1 MSKFANIKSAVR
13 RPAVVAGLKPP
24 ARLSLSAWADEHFRL
39 SVESAAAPG
48 RWKCLPYQIGIL
60 DAVSDPTV
68 THVSV
73 MKSAR
78 VGYSLMVS
86 ATIGYYMHMAPAP
99 ILVVQ
104 PTQEDARGF
113 SKETI
118 APMLRDVPVLSAMLF
133 EDDEEAGPR
142 DGANTITHKRFPG
155 GVLSLVGA
163 NSGTGFRRVSRKV
176 VIFDEVDAYP
186 PSAGSE
192 GDPIKLGTKRTE
204 YYWDRKIIS
213 GSTPLISGHSRI
225 EELFEAGD
233 QRVFKVPC
241 PHCGHRDQLVF
252 SERETGGHFMQWPNG
267 RPDLAHFVCSRNG
280 CVIEYKDQRPMVEK
294 GEWHASKP
302 FAGHA
307 SFHIWAA
314 YSYSPNATWGQIATE
329 FLEAKKLGRETLKV
343 FCNTVLGATWKETGE
358 APEWER
364 LYQRREHYPI
374 GSVPEGVKFLT
385 VGVDVQKDRWVY
397 EVVGWA
403 AGRKSWSIDAG
414 VIPGDT
420 ANEAEWTKLDDLLD
434 RRYLTA
440 TGLPVQA
447 LMLAIDSGYQTQMV
461 YQWARRHRN
470 VIATKGVHTQ
480 HAIVGSPTPVDIR
493 LNGKRIAN
501 GCKVWP
507 VGASKAKEELYGWLR
522 LQAPTDG
529 SATPHGW
536 CAFPEHGEDFFKQLC
551 GEQLVSTTHKR
562 TGVKVHEWQVIP
574 GRENHWLD
582 SRIAA
587 RVAAAVLGLDRITA
601 PAQPAPTGAETPPAP
616 VAQPAAPPTQ
626 RPAPQPAQP
635 ARALTD
641 SRFTGR
647 GFKGGWLSK
656 RR

>member
-1 MSKFANIKSAVR
+1 MTEFAQHLGNVDDL
-13 RPAVVAGLKPP
+13 VAGKRARAFFRPP
-24 ARLSLSAWADEHFRL
+24 PKLTLSEWADLNFYL
-39 SVESAAAPG
+39 SPESSAQAG
-48 RWKCLPYQIGIL
+48 RWTTLPYQKELL
-60 DAVSDPTV
+60 DTMTDPRV

-78 VGYSLMVS
+78 VGFTKCLN
-86 ATIGYYMHMAPAP
+86 ALIGYHIHHAPCP

-104 PTQEDARGF
+104 PTIEDAKGF
-113 SKETI
+113 SKEEI
-118 APMLRDVPVLSAMLF
+118 APMIRDCPALSAIVF
-133 EDDEEAGPR
+133 KDSEETTGPVK
-142 DGANTITHKRFPG
+142 DSTNTLLHKAYPG
-155 GVLSLVGA
+155 GLLSLVGA
-163 NSGTGFRRVSRKV
+163 NSGTGFRRISRKV
-176 VIFDEVDAYP
+176 VCLDEVDAYP
-186 PSAGSE
+186 PSSGVE
-192 GDPIKLGTKRTE
+192 GDPVKLATKRTE
-204 YYWDRKIIS
+204 YYHDRKIVA
-213 GSTPLISGHSRI
+213 GSTPLIAGHSRI

-233 QRVFKVPC
+233 QRRYFVPC
-241 PHCGHRDQLVF
+241 PTCGHFDILVF
-252 SERETGGHFMQWPNG
+252 SERAEGGGHYMVFDPKAPEG
-267 RPDLAHFVCSRNG
+267 AHFVCSANG
-280 CVIEYKDQRPMVEK
+280 CVIEHHHKRDMVAR
-294 GEWHASKP
+294 GEWRAAKP

-314 YSYSPNATWGQIATE
+314 YSFSPNATWGQIAAE
-329 FLEAKKLGRETLKV
+329 FLEAKKLGRETLKT
-343 FCNTVLGATWKETGE
+343 FCNTVLGECWKETGE

-364 LYQRREHYPI
+364 LYQRREHYQI
-374 GSVPEGVKFLT
+374 GSVPDGVKFVT

-414 VIPGDT
+414 VIPGKT
-420 ANEAEWTKLDDLLD
+420 ENEAEWTRLDELLD
-434 RRYLTA
+434 RKYLTA

-461 YQWARRHRN
+461 YWWARRHRN

-493 LNGKRIAN
+493 MNGGRIAN

-522 LQAPTDG
+522 MQAPTDG
-529 SATPHGW
+529 SATPNGW

-582 SRIAA
+582 ARIAA
-587 RVAAAVLGLDRITA
+587 RVAAAVLGLDRLAMPGQVAPAVAAPVVARPAPAPAA
-601 PAQPAPTGAETPPAP
+601 PAQPART
-616 VAQPAAPPTQ
+616 
-626 RPAPQPAQP
+626 
-635 ARALTD
+635 LTD

-647 GFKGGWLSK
+647 RSGGWLSK
-656 RR
+656 R

>member
-1 MSKFANIKSAVR
+1 MSDFANVKSAVR
-13 RPAVVAGLKPP
+13 RPAVIAGLKPP
-24 ARLSLSAWADEHFRL
+24 PRLSLDDWADEHFRL
-39 SVESAAAPG
+39 SVESSAEAG
-48 RWKCLPYQIGIL
+48 RWKCLPYQRGIMR
-60 DAVSDPTV
+60 AISDPTV

-86 ATIGYYMHMAPAP
+86 ATIGYYMHRAPAP

-142 DGANTITHKRFPG
+142 DGASTILHKRFPG

-176 VIFDEVDAYP
+176 VIFDEVDSYP
-186 PSAGSE
+186 PSAGTE
-192 GDPIKLGTKRTE
+192 GDPIKLGTKRAE
-204 YYWDRKIIS
+204 YYWDRKIIA
-213 GSTPLISGHSRI
+213 GSTPLIAGHSRI

-233 QRVFKVPC
+233 KRFFIVPC
-241 PHCGHRDQLVF
+241 PHCSHKDHLVF
-252 SERETGGHFMQWPNG
+252 SEREAGGHFMQWPNG
-267 RPDLAHFVCSRNG
+267 RPDLAHFVCSKNG
-280 CVIEYKDQRPMVEK
+280 CVIEYKDQRPMIEK
-294 GEWHASKP
+294 GEWRAEKP
-302 FAGHA
+302 FTGHA

-314 YSYSPNATWGQIATE
+314 YSYSPNTSWGQIATE
-329 FLEAKKLGRETLKV
+329 FLEAKKLGREALKV
-343 FCNTVLGATWKETGE
+343 FCNTCLGATWKETGE

-364 LYQRREHYPI
+364 LYQRREHYQI
-374 GSVPEGVKFLT
+374 GSVPEGVKFVT

-414 VIPGDT
+414 VIPAKT
-420 ANEAEWTKLDDLLD
+420 ENEAEWTRLDELLD
-434 RRYLTA
+434 RKYLTA

-461 YQWARRHRN
+461 YWWARRHRN

-493 LNGKRIAN
+493 MNGGRIAN

-522 LQAPTDG
+522 MQAPTDG
-529 SATPHGW
+529 SATPNGW
-536 CAFPEHGEDFFKQLC
+536 CSFPEHGEDFFKELC

-574 GRENHWLD
+574 GRQNHFLD
-582 SRIAA
+582 ARIAA
-587 RVAAAVLGLDRITA
+587 RVAAAVLGLDRLAMPGQVAPAVAAPAVVTPAPAPAA
-601 PAQPAPTGAETPPAP
+601 PAQPART
-616 VAQPAAPPTQ
+616 
-626 RPAPQPAQP
+626 
-635 ARALTD
+635 LTD

-647 GFKGGWLSK
+647 RSGGWLSK
-656 RR
+656 R